1 MATLIIAS
9 FAMIIMAAL
18 SAWLTHRTR
27 GLKEPPPCSDL
38 ADVQRILQAAHFAA
52 GKHANQKRKGIAGE
66 PKINHLIEVSEL
78 VAGSLSESD
87 TNLIIAALLHDV
99 IEDTPTTML
108 ELTASFGTDV
118 AGLVAEATD
127 DKSLRKTERKRLQL
141 ETAPMKSKRAQAIK
155 LADRIS
161 NLRAILCNPPANWD
175 HERKKEYF
183 AWAKKVVDGFTAP
196 NAILKAEFERTL
208 QKFEKYR

>member
-1 MATLIIAS
+1 
-9 FAMIIMAAL
+9 MAAL
-18 SAWLTHRTR
+18 AGWLTRRTP
-27 GLKEPPPCSDL
+27 GLQEPTSSSDL

-66 PKINHLIEVSEL
+66 PKINHLIEVAEL

-99 IEDTPTTML
+99 IEDTPTTMR
-108 ELTASFGTDV
+108 ELTALFGTDV